1 MVLGK
6 TKEIAR
12 AYLGHKV
19 THAVITI
26 PCCELI
32 ITIFPQYRQLTTFPD
47 FKEEDE
53 EARQNLNTDVQN
65 SGSTR
70 IAKVQQLLKQYF

>member
-6 TKEIAR
+6 TKEIAK

-19 THAVITI
+19 THAVITV
-26 PCCELI
+26 PCCELS
-32 ITIFPQYRQLTTFPD
+32 IFPQYCQLTTFPD
-47 FKEEDE
+47 FNEEDE
-53 EARQNLNTDVQN
+53 EARQTLNNADVQN
-65 SGSTR
+65 SGSTH